1 VIQSQRSAIRLTRRT
16 AIKASMLFGAAGA
29 APVLLRSARARQT
42 PIAQNTDVSGKLV
55 EWGFGIAET
64 NPMARARVLA
74 FQEAFPN
81 VELEIVESFDEQK
94 LLTAVA
100 SDTVPDVLWLSRF
113 ETATWASR
121 DVLMPLTD
129 YIERDGY
136 DTSIFYQSALDESTW
151 DGQLYGIPGGMDV
164 RALFFN
170 LDQLA
175 EVGIDAAA
183 IDTSNW
189 DQLSEY
195 GAQLVLKDGDA
206 YTRWGF
212 DNKIPARNF
221 WLWGNGNGGRFMNDD
236 ATEPTFNDEKN
247 VQALEWGVGVY
258 DAQGGF
264 QDYSGFATTWQG
276 DEQFARGQ
284 VAITL
289 YEQWMMS
296 GPIASVA
303 PDLNFVVMPVR
314 ENGSGAEGRMVSFA
328 GGNSWYIPAGAP
340 NPDAAWE
347 YIKFLH
353 TDDTWRIGAEATKA
367 LRIEQGDR
375 PFIPSLTGSMTAD
388 QIQIDEFYEPVA
400 GPFDD
405 AVQLFPQ
412 ILEQSQN
419 REIGKS
425 PVAGQLEDIMADEG
439 VEPALNGEVDAQE
452 ALDQANQSAQDAIDS
467 F

>member
-1 VIQSQRSAIRLTRRT
+1 MTRGSNRSGQVSRRSLVKASAI
-16 AIKASMLFGAAGA
+16 FGAAGA
-29 APVLLRSARARQT
+29 SPLLLRGGAAARQSS
-42 PIAQNTDVSGKLV
+42 DVSGKLT

-64 NPMARARVLA
+64 NPMARARVMA

-81 VELEIVESFDEQK
+81 VELEIVESFDDQK

-100 SDTVPDVLWLSRF
+100 SDTVPDVIWLSRF
-113 ETATWASR
+113 QTATWASR

-136 DTSIFYQSALDESTW
+136 DTSIFYESAIEESTW

-164 RALFFN
+164 RALFIN
-170 LDQLA
+170 LDHLEEA
-175 EVGIDAAA
+175 GIDTAT
-183 IDTSNW
+183 IDTSDW
-189 DQLSEY
+189 DMLSEM
-195 GAQLVLKDGDA
+195 GAQLVQKDGDS

-212 DNKIPARNF
+212 DNKIPAKNF
-221 WLWGNGNGGRFMNDD
+221 WLWGDGNGGKFMNDD
-236 ATEPTFNDEKN
+236 GTEPTFNDENN
-247 VQALEWGVGVY
+247 VAALEWGVNVY
-258 DAQGGF
+258 EVQGGY
-264 QDYSGFATTWQG
+264 QDYASVASTWQG

-284 VAITL
+284 VSISL

-296 GPIASVA
+296 GPIASVD
-303 PDLNFVVMPVR
+303 PNLNFVVLPVR
-314 ENGSGAEGRMVSFA
+314 ERGSGADGRMVSFA
-328 GGNSWYIPAGAP
+328 GGNSWYIPAGAK

-353 TDDTWRIGAEATKA
+353 SDDTWRIGAEATKA
-367 LRIEQGDR
+367 YRVEQGDR
-375 PFIPSLTGSMTAD
+375 PFIPSLTGSKTAD
-388 QIQIDEFYEPVA
+388 QLQIDEFYEPVA
-400 GPFDD
+400 GAFDD

-412 ILEQSQN
+412 ILEESRN

-425 PVAGQLEDIMADEG
+425 PVAGQLEDVMANDG
-439 VEPALNGEVDAQE
+439 VEPALSGDMSAQD